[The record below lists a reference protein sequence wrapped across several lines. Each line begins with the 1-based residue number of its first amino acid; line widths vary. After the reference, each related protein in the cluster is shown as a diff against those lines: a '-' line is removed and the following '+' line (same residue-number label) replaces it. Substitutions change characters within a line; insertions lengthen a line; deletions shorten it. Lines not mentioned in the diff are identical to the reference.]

1 MIEDLKSRIQQLTK
15 EQNNI
20 ATQTYGETY
29 DSKQL
34 YDKLNEVIHAVHHEK
49 LTVSQL
55 ESSIQDNVR
64 KHFKDASVQTDLQNG
79 AKQTIN
85 VYTQAGSGNEK
96 DKKKSEKLKNL
107 YFEKEQLQL
116 LKSELNQE
124 NHALKKRIVTLENQV
139 GLYFILL
146 YSRRL
151 LDLLQ
156 LTL

>member
-1 MIEDLKSRIQQLTK
+1 MKNRIQQPTK

-20 ATQTYGETY
+20 ATQTYAESY

-34 YDKLNEVIHAVHHEK
+34 YDKLNELVYVVHHEK

-55 ESSIQDNVR
+55 ESSIQDDVK
-64 KHFKDASVQTDLQNG
+64 KHLKDACVQTAMQNG
-79 AKQTIN
+79 TKQFID

-96 DKKKSEKLKNL
+96 DEKKSEKLKNL

-116 LKSELNQE
+116 MKSELNQE

-139 GLYFILL
+139 YFF
-146 YSRRL
+146 
-151 LDLLQ
+151 
-156 LTL
+156 